1 MHVPLH
7 DRRGSSAPDMS
18 YCDVSS
24 RVAFLLSKG
33 LTLVEAQHA
42 MHAVGIPPDIA
53 AAAAAAACPPMA
65 QPTSAAAA
73 ISKSP
78 SIWRRMLVVGTGL
91 VGAWSAWN
99 LYGDSVVKW
108 GSGIV
113 QWLEGGGEAAAQT
126 QDEQQQQ
133 QQQQQFSLDQLGA
146 SVVSPVASSA
156 PAPLSSSRMVL
167 RGNVWIDEVAAQQ
180 QEASPHALEGSLAE
194 QNERKLQ
201 AEALKVTLQLP
212 LPAPGYQPLLPC
224 VQRITLPRAVPR

>member
-7 DRRGSSAPDMS
+7 DRRGSSAPDLS

-91 VGAWSAWN
+91 IGAWSAWN

-126 QDEQQQQ
+126 QDQQP
-133 QQQQQFSLDQLGA
+133 QQFSVDVLGA
-146 SVVSPVASSA
+146 SVVSPAASSA
-156 PAPLSSSRMVL
+156 PAPLSSPRMVL
-167 RGNVWIDEVAAQQ
+167 RGNVWIDEVAEQQ
-180 QEASPHALEGSLAE
+180 QQQQASTPAVEVSLAE

-201 AEALKVTLQLP
+201 AEALKVTL
-212 LPAPGYQPLLPC
+212 
-224 VQRITLPRAVPR
+224 

>member
-1 MHVPLH
+1 
-7 DRRGSSAPDMS
+7 
-18 YCDVSS
+18 
-24 RVAFLLSKG
+24 
-33 LTLVEAQHA
+33 
-42 MHAVGIPPDIA
+42 
-53 AAAAAAACPPMA
+53 
-65 QPTSAAAA
+65 
-73 ISKSP
+73 
-78 SIWRRMLVVGTGL
+78 
-91 VGAWSAWN
+91 
-99 LYGDSVVKW
+99 
-108 GSGIV
+108 V

-126 QDEQQQQ
+126 QDEQQQQQQ

-180 QEASPHALEGSLAE
+180 QQASPPALEGSLAE

-224 VQRITLPRAVPR
+224 MQRITLPRAVPR

>member
-18 YCDVSS
+18 YCDVLS
-24 RVAFLLSKG
+24 RIAFLLSKG
-33 LTLVEAQHA
+33 LTLIEAQHA

-133 QQQQQFSLDQLGA
+133 QQFSLDQLGA

-156 PAPLSSSRMVL
+156 PAPFSSSRMVL
-167 RGNVWIDEVAAQQ
+167 RGNVWIDEVAEEQQ
-180 QEASPHALEGSLAE
+180 QAIPPALEGSLAE

-212 LPAPGYQPLLPC
+212 LPPPGHQPLLSC
-224 VQRITLPRAVPR
+224 MQRITLPRAVPR